1 MVIRLYS
8 VTAEPLDLM
17 CLRLSHV
24 SSVQCEFILTVLNMM
39 GKVNYKVHE
48 YQNMFIY
55 IALSVVTK
63 PCVRQDVLIILK
75 LFEAMDNTDR
85 GEHSPLVPTDHLVK
99 GTNPNI

>member
-48 YQNMFIY
+48 YQNISIY
-55 IALSVVTK
+55 IAPIVVT
-63 PCVRQDVLIILK
+63 
-75 LFEAMDNTDR
+75 
-85 GEHSPLVPTDHLVK
+85 
-99 GTNPNI
+99 

>member
-8 VTAEPLDLM
+8 VTAPPLDLL

-85 GEHSPLVPTDHLVK
+85 GELSPLVPTDHLVK